1 MDFSKDC
8 EGFINHN
15 MCVSAMYCK
24 KDFWDHS
31 DALRHMEMAHNTT
44 GVSIPNPNPLWQ
56 ERQEHYCPFCDPV
69 IMFNS
74 LHCVL
79 LLNCCRKKISSNIV
93 YMSAVGPGSWRHIH
107 TTENTAQYPFSWPG
121 CHPTA
126 AQYTPHSPDNVS
138 IRMVQKIHLNT
149 LIMKYMGGGDNQ
161 TGFLD

>member
-1 MDFSKDC
+1 MDFSKDF
-8 EGFINHN
+8 EGFINHS
-15 MCVSAMYCK
+15 MCVFTIYCK

-44 GVSIPNPNPLWQ
+44 GVSIPNPQ
-56 ERQEHYCPFCDPV
+56 
-69 IMFNS
+69 
-74 LHCVL
+74 
-79 LLNCCRKKISSNIV
+79 KISSNIV

-126 AQYTPHSPDNVS
+126 AHYTPHSPDNVS